1 MLPNIG
7 MPEMIVIMGIA
18 VLLFGNRL
26 PEVGRMLGKGI
37 TEFRKGMSEI
47 TDDFHAAAN
56 SASSTPTTTRAGF
69 DEGPRGV
76 EYSEATVP
84 RFEPPTA
91 PPVAVAPDVEP
102 RRAD

>member
-18 VLLFGNRL
+18 ILLFGNRL

-47 TDDFHAAAN
+47 TDDFHAAA
-56 SASSTPTTTRAGF
+56 SGASTTSTSTRGSF
-69 DEGPRGV
+69 DDGPRGV
-76 EYSEATVP
+76 EYAEATVP
-84 RFEPPTA
+84 RFEPPAA
-91 PPVAVAPDVEP
+91 PPRAVEP
-102 RRAD
+102 EPHHAD